1 VRSVCVLVALLVVG
15 GCATDDVSVADLS
28 LYFQQAGPEEPNGE
42 IFMPEPPASAGL
54 KGIRVVRVSTIDGEP
69 TPPGTDRTIR
79 LAPGTYEVM
88 FVRPE
93 HRDDGIPVVMDVE
106 VGTIYW
112 CGWRDTEGGWEPVV
126 YAIQEK

>member
-1 VRSVCVLVALLVVG
+1 
-15 GCATDDVSVADLS
+15 
-28 LYFQQAGPEEPNGE
+28 
-42 IFMPEPPASAGL
+42 MPEPPASAGQ
-54 KGIRVVRVSTIDGEP
+54 KGIRVVRVSTIDGKP

-88 FVRPE
+88 FVRQE